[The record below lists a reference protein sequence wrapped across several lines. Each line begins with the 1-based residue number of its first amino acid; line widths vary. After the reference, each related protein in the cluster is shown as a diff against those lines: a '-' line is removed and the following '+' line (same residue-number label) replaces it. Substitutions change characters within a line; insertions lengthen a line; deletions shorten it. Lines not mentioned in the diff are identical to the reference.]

1 MVVLVAA
8 TALVVVR
15 CGQLAQRRAP
25 AADSHCAASEP
36 ADDDLSLLLKACPH
50 AAEFL
55 AQQATGLAPPYH
67 QTAAFQ
73 PAASAAITGVRIADA
88 RGDWLVNPDA
98 WRVPE
103 EHASPPQSAPP
114 GEPPASAAGVDP
126 NNAAP
131 TAQPADPPPGEGAT
145 QSPTREPQAHSSE
158 PEASGPG
165 VGRDSGPAES
175 AIEPQHTPA
184 ADAGG
189 SPATPL
195 FGAPQVGTPGATP
208 RAEGAPLFHA
218 PGVGG
223 GTSAGQPPV
232 AHPSVARPPAAY
244 ADGSPTGAGASSPK
258 EGAEPNSD
266 DPHGNLA
273 HRELYSKNCYPSAA
287 ECAKCHPKQYDEWR
301 TSSHAYAFVS
311 PMYQKFEQKIYDLS
325 KGTVGYFCQR
335 CHAPIA
341 TAMYE
346 SRDTPLW
353 EQSRA
358 AREGISCIACH
369 RVNER
374 YGKVN
379 GERRI
384 VPGDIYAPVYGG
396 IGGAGV
402 AEVIANKSDYKVK
415 TSPEEKGP
423 GQPIHL
429 EGRFF
434 DQISHA
440 EFCQSC
446 HQVAV
451 HPGIKLE
458 VVWEQYRHSPAYKK
472 GITCQDC
479 HMGKVPGQACGYETC
494 AIAEVGG
501 KKVCEDRKHANHSF
515 YGPSYSIAH
524 PGIFPLH
531 EDAQKWSMDQ
541 WLLFDWRAGW
551 GTEDFEKAVEDG
563 QVADCFPEPWT
574 NSDDRMDARDVVED
588 NLDLLKK
595 KRVVRQELMDHS
607 LKVEGPFFAAAPQAG
622 RPLRL
627 HYVVTNMNEGHNTLT
642 ASLGAQPQL
651 WANVVLIG
659 PDGRRLWETGYTDSI
674 GDLANQHSLDVRAG
688 RLPFDHQLFNL
699 QTMFLITGAVGT
711 DREFPLPV
719 NISFDQVPLLRP
731 GALPISVLNHPPFI
745 RMESQSLA
753 PLGSRK
759 VPYHVPAH
767 LMTQPGRYRLSIR
780 LRNRVEP
787 IYFMRFCDAT
797 PEMERAMNEGILDI
811 HPRSVEF
818 EVR

>member
-1 MVVLVAA
+1 MDAVPTGRCRRDAARGRRASMIVLVAA
-8 TALVVVR
+8 AALVAVR
-15 CGQLAQRRAP
+15 CGELALRPAP
-25 AADSHCAASEP
+25 VAAVDSRTTKSVSAS
-36 ADDDLSLLLKACPH
+36 DDLKLLLQACPH
-50 AAEFL
+50 AAEFF
-55 AQQATGLAPPYH
+55 AQQSAGLAPTYQ

-73 PAASAAITGVRIADA
+73 PTATAAITGVRVANA
-88 RGDWLVNPDA
+88 RGDWLVNPEA
-98 WRVPE
+98 WRAPE
-103 EHASPPQSAPP
+103 ERPGLVKQRSGGGEAPT
-114 GEPPASAAGVDP
+114 EPP
-126 NNAAP
+126 P
-131 TAQPADPPPGEGAT
+131 TPLPQPDSK
-145 QSPTREPQAHSSE
+145 SPEEVTPSSE
-158 PEASGPG
+158 PPTAAPQPKAPLTESVAPTFLPPAPRRVEA
-165 VGRDSGPAES
+165 
-175 AIEPQHTPA
+175 
-184 ADAGG
+184 
-189 SPATPL
+189 PL
-195 FGAPQVGTPGATP
+195 FGAP
-208 RAEGAPLFHA
+208 
-218 PGVGG
+218 GG
-223 GTSAGQPPV
+223 GVQ
-232 AHPSVARPPAAY
+232 PPAAY
-244 ADGSPTGAGASSPK
+244 AGSSAVAPHSIAPGADASDSK
-258 EGAEPNSD
+258 RAEPKGD
-266 DPHGNLA
+266 DPHGVLA
-273 HRELYSKNCYPSAA
+273 HRELFSKNCYPSAS

-301 TSSHAYAFVS
+301 MSSHAYAFVS
-311 PMYQKFEQKIYDLS
+311 PMFQKFEQKIYDLS
-325 KGTVGYFCQR
+325 RGTVGYFCQR
-335 CHAPIA
+335 CHAPVA
-341 TAMYE
+341 TAMFE

-379 GERRI
+379 GERRV
-384 VPGDIYAPVYGG
+384 VPGDIYAPVYGA

-458 VVWEQYRHSPAYKK
+458 VVWEQYRQSPARKK
-472 GITCQDC
+472 GITCQNC

-501 KKVCEDRKHANHSF
+501 KKVCEDRKHSNHVF
-515 YGPSYSIAH
+515 YGPGYSIAH
-524 PGIFPLH
+524 PGIFPLGADS
-531 EDAQKWSMDQ
+531 EKWSIDE

-551 GTEDFEKAVEDG
+551 GTEEFEKAVEDG
-563 QVADCFPEPWT
+563 QIADCFPDPWK
-574 NSDDRMDARDVVED
+574 NSDDRMDARDIVED
-588 NLDLLKK
+588 NLALLGK
-595 KRVVRQELMDHS
+595 KRELRQEVMDHS
-607 LKVEGPFFAAAPQAG
+607 LRVEGPYFAMPPRAG
-622 RPLRL
+622 HALRL
-627 HYVVTNMNEGHNTLT
+627 HYVVTNMNEGHNVLT

-659 PDGRRLWETGYTDSI
+659 PDGRRLWESGYTDSI
-674 GDLANQHSLDVRAG
+674 GDLANQHSQDVRAG
-688 RLPFDHQLFNL
+688 RLPFDSQLFNL
-699 QTMFLITGAVGT
+699 QTMFLITGATGT

-719 NISFDQVPLLRP
+719 NVSFDQVPLLRP

-767 LMTQPGRYRLSIR
+767 LMKQPGRYRLSIR

-787 IYFMRFCDAT
+787 IYFMRFCNAT

-818 EVR
+818 EVW